1 MIVKLWRALPVAQWP
16 AADQQAFARACRMW
30 RTRSR
35 IKTARTAF
43 GQLLAFCAHEGCSPD
58 RDGVERFHALV
69 RERLVGEGA
78 HKTLRGLADALLA
91 LRPTAGEGW
100 AWLLEANRVFLRKI
114 RRIGAKPRH
123 RQAPSLRIPFDQWP
137 EDYKRRWQMGRTPPA
152 AGPGSPDRYDLAA
165 LARRASEARSG
176 ARNRLDPWEWA
187 NTSEEKA
194 QRGWG
199 LWLWWVTHHDAAL
212 DPDCITP
219 ERVARYIDWHANR
232 VPAQGKRKSLAS
244 QSLTNYAQELH
255 MAARLLQP
263 DKDWSW
269 LSGDVQALA
278 AIASPSQDK
287 LQKIVPLEDLYLLG
301 EHLADAAFGQ
311 APCVRTALGERD
323 GVMIATLCLMPKRLA
338 DFGKIRIGKN
348 LIRDESGDFVEL
360 RFERTKNGGPSRAI
374 VPKRLRP
381 RLRRFVE
388 DGRRLLDLHGR
399 DELWLGE
406 NGKPLGES
414 GIYAIIAT
422 RTKPLGGVHPHL
434 FRTVY
439 ATSVAA
445 FDPDAL
451 PAVSHMLDQ
460 RDPRTAT
467 EHYIP
472 IGQAA
477 YASRRLDALTT
488 SHLVRPPRGRKRRR
502 RGPKRRS
509 GDRSADAPLSAI

>member
-1 MIVKLWRALPVAQWP
+1 MNVKLWRALPLAQWP
-16 AADQQAFARACRMW
+16 TADQHAFARACGTW

-35 IKTARTAF
+35 INIARTAF
-43 GQLLAFCAHEGCSPD
+43 GQFLALCAREECSVD
-58 RDGVERFHALV
+58 RDGVERFSALV
-69 RERLVGEGA
+69 QERLAGEGA
-78 HKTLRGLADALLA
+78 HKTLRALADGLLA

-100 AWLLEANRVFLRKI
+100 AWLLEANRVLLRKI
-114 RRIGAKPRH
+114 RRVGTKPRY
-123 RQAPSLRIPFDQWP
+123 RSAPSLRIPYDQWP
-137 EDYKRRWQMGRTPPA
+137 EDYKRRWQMGRIPPA
-152 AGPGSPDRYDLAA
+152 VDPGPSDRYDLEA
-165 LARRASEARSG
+165 LAQRAEEDRSG

-187 NTSEEKA
+187 TKSEEKA
-194 QRGWG
+194 RRGWG
-199 LWLWWVTHHDAAL
+199 LWLWWVAHHDAAL

-219 ERVARYIDWHANR
+219 ERVARYIDWHASR
-232 VPAQGKRKSLAS
+232 APAQGRRKTLAS

-263 DKDWSW
+263 GEDWSW

-278 AIASPSQDK
+278 AIARPSQDK

-301 EHLADAAFGQ
+301 EGLADAACGQ
-311 APCVRTALGERD
+311 AACVRTALAERD
-323 GVMIATLCLMPKRLA
+323 GLMIATLCLMPKRLA
-338 DFGKIRIGKN
+338 DFGKIRIGEN
-348 LIRDESGDFVEL
+348 LIRDENGDFVEL
-360 RFERTKNGGPSRAI
+360 RFERTKNGEASRAP

-388 DGRRLLDLHGR
+388 DRRRLLDPHGR
-399 DELWLGE
+399 DELWLSE
-406 NGKPLGES
+406 HGKPLGAS
-414 GIYAIIAT
+414 GIYTIIAT

-451 PAVSHMLDQ
+451 PAVSHMLDHH
-460 RDPRTAT
+460 DPHTTAGI
-467 EHYIP
+467 YIT

-477 YASRRLDALTT
+477 YASRHLDALTT

-502 RGPKRRS
+502 RGPKRR
-509 GDRSADAPLSAI
+509 GGGGSAIVPSSAI